1 MSVTSFNRSRPSLR
15 PGVLSRL
22 MAHPGLW
29 LALGVGLALK
39 VAVLA
44 TGSVTF
50 DADEAVVALMAR
62 RITQGARPIF
72 FYGQNYMGALDA
84 YLIAPVF
91 LIFGQTV
98 LAVRLVQTALFLGA
112 VGTTYGLAYRL
123 THNRIGAI
131 VAGLLVALPPI
142 LVNLYTTATLGNYGE
157 TLLLGNLLLWLAWN
171 LADGARSHP
180 FWWLAW
186 GLLAGL
192 GWWGMALIVVYA
204 APGIALVIW
213 RYRKAMPWGEIGLA
227 GLGFVIG
234 ASPWLIATL
243 QTGPAAT
250 LGDAAGAWIDDSF
263 LGGLTAAFPS
273 RLTTLLVFDL
283 PALFGLRPPWSV
295 EWVLLPVGMIV
306 AAAYLAALYAAARRA
321 LDRETSP
328 GERGPLATLLGGW
341 AVLLAA
347 FVLTPF
353 GRDPTGR
360 YLLPLYPLLA
370 IVVGWWLS
378 RAGFRPYPASS
389 PPNRPVG
396 LKANATSKH
405 LHVASGFSPTLKDGI
420 LLIPAVLLTYNLW
433 GNVRSMVNN
442 PPGLT
447 TQFDLISHIPHD
459 HDEALL
465 AFLNAHNITRGYSN
479 YWVTYR
485 FAFLTGERVI
495 FSPRLPY
502 KENMSYTYD
511 DIRNPE
517 YLAAVRAAGHIA
529 YVTTNHP
536 ALDDEIRRRFDAA
549 GVLYKEEQIG
559 PYHVFYDLSQPIT
572 PDDLG
577 PFGAVGGAP
586 PD

>member
-1 MSVTSFNRSRPSLR
+1 MSATSFDRPRPSLR
-15 PGVLSRL
+15 PGALDRL
-22 MAHPGLW
+22 VAHPGLW
-29 LALGVGLALK
+29 LALGAGLALK

-84 YLIAPVF
+84 YLIAPLF
-91 LIFGQTV
+91 LALGQTV
-98 LAVRLVQTALFLGA
+98 LAVRLVQTALFLGT

-123 THNRIGAI
+123 THSRTGATI
-131 VAGLLVALPPI
+131 AGLLAALPPI

-157 TLLLGNLLLWLAWN
+157 TLLLGNLLLWLAWD
-171 LADGARSHP
+171 LADGAKSHP

-192 GWWGMALIVVYA
+192 GWWGMALIVVYTV
-204 APGIALVIW
+204 PGAVLVVW
-213 RYRKAMPWGEIGLA
+213 RHRKALPWGGIGLA

-243 QTGPAAT
+243 QAGPAAT
-250 LGDAAGAWIDDSF
+250 LGDAAGAWIDDSL

-306 AAAYLAALYAAARRA
+306 AAVYLAALYAAARRA
-321 LDRETSP
+321 LNREASP
-328 GERGPLATLLGGW
+328 DERVPLATLLGGW

-378 RAGFRPYPASS
+378 EESGK
-389 PPNRPVG
+389 G
-396 LKANATSKH
+396 LKP
-405 LHVASGFSPTLKDGI
+405 L
-420 LLIPAVLLTYNLW
+420 VLVSVVLMTYNLW

-447 TQFDLISHIPHD
+447 TQFDLISHILHD

-465 AFLNAHNITRGYSN
+465 AFLDEHGITRGYSN

-495 FSPRLPY
+495 FAPRLPY

-517 YLAAVRAAGHIA
+517 YLAAVRDAERIA

-536 ALDDEIRRRFDAA
+536 ALDDEIRRRFDMA

-577 PFGAVGGAP
+577 PFGAVGGKP